1 MSGQFTGP
9 NERGIGDGAEADLIA
24 GLPSSRNAVVSN
36 SANSPVSSYM
46 SQDSASSSTG
56 KSNISWRVNKE
67 LMDKLIEMGI
77 SSVAAKKALFYT
89 GNSSVEV
96 AAAWIFE
103 NPDEDLETPLEL
115 DPSVEEMT
123 ASVAKSGATAAD
135 RSIRAVRQI
144 YKMVF
149 VVNSQLEM
157 GVGKI
162 AAQVAHAAL
171 GLHQILLQ
179 DEPKYGD
186 SLFKWFEYGE
196 TKIVLK
202 GDSTE
207 HLVALEKDAMNVGL
221 PVYLV
226 QDAGKTQVRAGS
238 TTVLAI
244 FGRIDLVDSVTGS
257 LSLL

>member
-1 MSGQFTGP
+1 MSDQLTAQS
-9 NERGIGDGAEADLIA
+9 ERGIGDGAEADLIA
-24 GLPSSRNAVVSN
+24 GLPSRSSIN
-36 SANSPVSSYM
+36 SDSPVSSYM
-46 SQDSASSSTG
+46 SQGASSSTG
-56 KSNISWRVNKE
+56 KVNTSWTVNKE
-67 LMDKLIEMGI
+67 LMEKLVEMGI
-77 SSVAAKKALFYT
+77 ASVTAKKALYYT

-96 AAAWIFE
+96 AAAWIYE
-103 NPDEDLETPLEL
+103 NPDADLETPLEL
-115 DPSVEEMT
+115 DPSVEEIT
-123 ASVAKSGATAAD
+123 ASIATSGATAAE
-135 RSIRAVRQI
+135 RSIRAMRQI

-149 VVNSQLEM
+149 VVNSELEM

-179 DEPKYGD
+179 DESKYGD

-196 TKIVLK
+196 TKIVLR

-207 HLVALEKDAMNVGL
+207 HLVRLETEAMEIDL
-221 PVYLV
+221 PCYMV

-244 FGRIDLVDSVTGS
+244 FGRVDLVDSVTGS
-257 LSLL
+257 LRLL